1 VGARGV
7 PIVAVVGQSG
17 SGKTTLLE
25 RLIPELKRRG
35 WRVGAV
41 KHTHHTFDFDPR
53 GKDSARLFRSGAEVF
68 AFASTSELAVMRQV
82 QDTITLDDL
91 VRTHMTGVD
100 VVLVEGYKELAIP
113 KIEVLGRGKAP
124 SCPVDDLL
132 AVVTEDDLGTSAPR
146 FRPDDAAGLAQ
157 LIETRILGERRSRA
171 GRA

>member
-1 VGARGV
+1 V
-7 PIVAVVGQSG
+7 PVVAVVGQSG

-35 WRVGAV
+35 WRVGAI

-53 GKDSARLFRSGAEVF
+53 GKDSARLFRSGVEVF

-82 QDTITLDDL
+82 RDTVALDDL

-113 KIEVLGRGKAP
+113 KIEVLGRRTAP
-124 SCPVDDLL
+124 SCSVDDLL
-132 AVVTEDDLGTSAPR
+132 AVVSEDDLDIATPR
-146 FRPDDAAGLAQ
+146 FHPDDAAGLAQ
-157 LIETRILGERRSRA
+157 LIEARILS
-171 GRA
+171 